1 MSWFK
6 SKKELEELYDEEDFT
21 YDPSNP
27 YTAMIEEEFIEVKI
41 GAKSNDNK
49 LNDKP
54 LLSTESVD
62 QHPDRV

>member
-6 SKKELEELYDEEDFT
+6 SKKELELYMEDDFT

-41 GAKSNDNK
+41 GVKTNDNK
-49 LNDKP
+49 LDDRT
-54 LLSTESVD
+54 LLPTESID
-62 QHPDRV
+62 EHTDRI

>member
-6 SKKELEELYDEEDFT
+6 SKKELELYIEDDFT

-41 GAKSNDNK
+41 GVKTNDNK
-49 LNDKP
+49 LDDRT
-54 LLSTESVD
+54 LLPTEPID
-62 QHPDRV
+62 EHTDRI